1 MRKVL
6 LCFIL
11 SAVTLTVTAQSSNVS
26 NEVNQAVAELTSL
39 YDLDDKQV
47 EEMTVI
53 QQRYFKN
60 LADISPLKDTDRTKY
75 LQKISANR
83 KGTDASIHKML
94 NPNQRVIFGEQQA
107 QRRVAES
114 EIIKELKA
122 QGLSNEEIRLQVIE
136 RTNG

>member
-11 SAVTLTVTAQSSNVS
+11 SAVTFTISAQSSEVS
-26 NEVNQAVAELTSL
+26 NEVSQAVTELTSL
-39 YDLDDKQV
+39 YDLDTKQV
-47 EEMTVI
+47 EQMTVI
-53 QQRYFKN
+53 QQRHFKN
-60 LADISPLKDTDRTKY
+60 LADIASLKDTDKTKY
-75 LQKISANR
+75 LQKLSANR
-83 KGTDASIHKML
+83 KGTEASMYRML
-94 NPNQRVIFGEQQA
+94 NQTQRVIFNEQQA
-107 QRRVAES
+107 QRRIAES